1 MKLHQLR
8 SAQEVVAQGLNLT
21 RAAERLN
28 ASQPG
33 LTRHLQLLER
43 ELGVELFVRN
53 GRRISGLTAAGRA
66 LLPIIARVLRGI
78 DDLGR
83 VARDHALGTAG
94 EVTLATIHTHARY
107 FLPRHIERF
116 VRDHPAVRLRL
127 LQGTRAEVAAWVSSG
142 EADFSVASAPRE
154 AFPDL
159 AFYPCYTVHRVLL
172 TRHDHPL
179 AGHRGVR
186 LEDIARYPLV
196 TYDHAAPAWAEI
208 EYSFERAGLRAN
220 VVLGAIDADLM
231 KTYVRSGL
239 GIGIVAHVA
248 HDPETDNDL
257 CAIDCSH
264 LFTKTA
270 VHVGVRRRGELTRH
284 VLDLIGLFA
293 PELPRM
299 LGRAARRSRAAS
311 GPAAGA

>member
-8 SAQEVVAQGLNLT
+8 SVQEVVAQGLNLT

-33 LTRHLQLLER
+33 LTRHLQLLEL
-43 ELGVELFVRN
+43 ELGVAMFVRN
-53 GRRISGLTAAGRA
+53 GRRIGGLTAAGEA
-66 LLPIIARVLRGI
+66 LTPIIMRILRGV

-83 VARDHALGTAG
+83 VARDHALGIAG

-107 FLPRHIERF
+107 FLPRHVERF

-127 LQGTRAEVAAWVSSG
+127 LQGTRAEVAGWVRTG

-159 AFYPCYTVHRVLL
+159 AFHPCYTVHRVLL

-179 AGHRGVR
+179 AGRSGVR
-186 LEDIARYPLV
+186 LEDIAHYPLI
-196 TYDHAAPAWAEI
+196 TYDPAAPAWAEI
-208 EYSFERAGLRAN
+208 VHSFERTGLRTN

-248 HDPETDNDL
+248 HDPEADSDL
-257 CAIDCSH
+257 CAIDCRH
-264 LFTKTA
+264 LFAKTA
-270 VHVGVRRRGELTRH
+270 VHLGVRRCGELTRH

-293 PELPRM
+293 PGLRRT
-299 LGRAARRSRAAS
+299 LGRAARRPRAAR
-311 GPAAGA
+311 GAVI